1 MSFRVNPLSVYIII
15 PFFNENL
22 VIEEVIKSLLL
33 HSYKI
38 ILVDDGSPNS
48 PRLISSLADKNIY
61 HIRHKVNLG
70 QGAALQTGISFALQ
84 FRPTY
89 IITFD
94 ADGQHT
100 AEDIPKLLEPLVNK
114 SADIVFGSRFLK
126 QAHHNAGFIKKGM
139 LKAGRFVN
147 YFFTGLLL
155 SDAHNG
161 LRAMTSSAAA
171 KIHLRENRMAHASE
185 FLLQI
190 RKQKLQIVEVPVRV
204 RYTEYSRK
212 KGQSIFNSIRIFF
225 DLVLHKLF
233 E

>member
-1 MSFRVNPLSVYIII
+1 MSYQVNPSSVYIII

-22 VIEEVIKSLLL
+22 VIEGVIKSLLQY
-33 HSYKI
+33 SYKI
-38 ILVDDGSPNS
+38 ILVDDGSAKS

-61 HIRHKVNLG
+61 HIHHKVNLG
-70 QGAALQTGISFALQ
+70 QGAALQTGISWALQ
-84 FRPTY
+84 FHPSY

-94 ADGQHT
+94 ADGQHN
-100 AEDIPKLLEPLVNK
+100 AEDIAALLEPLENN
-114 SADIVFGSRFLK
+114 SADIVLGSRFLK
-126 QAHHNAGFIKKGM
+126 QSQHNAGLLKKGL
-139 LKAGRFVN
+139 LKAGRYVN

-161 LRAMTSSAAA
+161 LRGMTSAAA
-171 KIHLRENRMAHASE
+171 EKIQLRENRMAHATE

-190 RKQKLQIVEVPVRV
+190 RKHNLRMKEVPVKI
-204 RYTEYSRK
+204 RYTDYSLK
-212 KGQSIFNSIRIFF
+212 KGQSIFGSVRIFF